1 MSERESIR
9 NILKD
14 SPSVNL
20 LKLRKLDIVI
30 TFLYDTFNQDRSSI
44 LSDDLHRRLEDYL
57 EHYEVDIEE
66 DGDIQQAFDTY
77 EVKAKRAI
85 KKWTDSGYLSNYYND
100 NGDIVYQLSPY
111 TIKTINWLHTLKKK
125 EFVGADSKFKDVFNQ
140 LQVLVEN
147 TDEDVNKRIK
157 SLEAKKAKLD
167 EQIQDLKMGKEVE
180 TLDDFQIIPMFDRLN
195 STARE
200 LLSDFKEV
208 EYNFKNI
215 TNEIYQKHLDQS
227 LSKSDVLDFT
237 FDALDRLKESHQG
250 KSFYAFWEFLMD
262 RSLQEQWKNLTEQ
275 LYSKLDEKGIKN
287 DDTFLK
293 GIKRYLFKSG
303 KKVYEANDKMAE
315 KLSRIIR
322 EGYAVDKLI
331 VKNLIKDI
339 KKHLS
344 VINEHRG
351 RPDVSMA
358 LETGIE
364 FNIPFEKKLT
374 FEKKKIH
381 TYKTRPARANND
393 IAQAEDFKAVVT
405 RKTINKTKLKA
416 NIKNVLKSSNQTT
429 LTEVINMSG
438 GISEGL
444 PELFGY
450 FEVLQDFT
458 YEFQDD
464 ETHTLTF
471 DNEKNKSIQIPQI
484 LIVK

>member
-1 MSERESIR
+1 
-9 NILKD
+9 
-14 SPSVNL
+14 
-20 LKLRKLDIVI
+20 
-30 TFLYDTFNQDRSSI
+30 
-44 LSDDLHRRLEDYL
+44 
-57 EHYEVDIEE
+57 
-66 DGDIQQAFDTY
+66 
-77 EVKAKRAI
+77 
-85 KKWTDSGYLSNYYND
+85 
-100 NGDIVYQLSPY
+100 
-111 TIKTINWLHTLKKK
+111 
-125 EFVGADSKFKDVFNQ
+125 
-140 LQVLVEN
+140 
-147 TDEDVNKRIK
+147 
-157 SLEAKKAKLD
+157 
-167 EQIQDLKMGKEVE
+167 MGKEVE

-208 EYNFKNI
+208 EDNFKKI

-275 LYSKLDEKGIKN
+275 LYNKLDEKGIKS

-322 EGYAVDKLI
+322 EGNAVDKLI
-331 VKNLIKDI
+331 VKKLIQDI

-344 VINEHRG
+344 VISEDRV
-351 RPDVSMA
+351 RPDLSMA

-364 FNIPFEKKLT
+364 FNIPFERKLT

-381 TYKTRPARANND
+381 TYKTRPTRADNNITLAD
-393 IAQAEDFKAVVT
+393 DFKAVVT
-405 RKTINKTKLKA
+405 RKTINKTKLKS
-416 NIKNVLKSSNQTT
+416 NIKNVLKTANQTT
-429 LTEVINMSG
+429 LTEVINVSG

-458 YEFQDD
+458 YEFQGD
-464 ETHTLTF
+464 ETHTVMF